1 MIGEILRVV
10 FAKNPEARVVVN
22 CITAETLAALHAA
35 LEEMKVRDLQ
45 CTQVIVNREEKLG
58 RYHCLRAANP
68 VFIISF
74 AGDGR

>member
-1 MIGEILRVV
+1 M
-10 FAKNPEARVVVN
+10 AN
-22 CITAETLAALHAA
+22 CITSETLAALKTA
-35 LEEMKVRDLQ
+35 LETLPVRDLQ
-45 CTQVIVNREEKLG
+45 CMQVIVNREEKLG

>member
-1 MIGEILRVV
+1 
-10 FAKNPEARVVVN
+10 
-22 CITAETLAALHAA
+22 
-35 LEEMKVRDLQ
+35 
-45 CTQVIVNREEKLG
+45 VNREEKLG